1 MVLDTHDSTELAEVF
16 RGYDDFLRNHHI
28 ILPKRK
34 LRKAYRDMVRWR
46 SLVLFAALILVW
58 SACQRQEQVPATDKL
73 KVVTT
78 LFPLYDFVRSV
89 GREKVEVSLLLP
101 PGVEPHSFEP
111 KPDDIVRVNK
121 ADVFIYT
128 NKFME
133 PWAADILRG
142 AGRSDLLVVDS
153 SAGATLLPAGEQ
165 SGEAGERVDE
175 QKEEHHH
182 PASGM
187 DPHIWLSIPNAQKM
201 VDNIAAGLASR
212 DPGNRDFYHGNAE
225 AYKSELKRLDQ
236 KFKEGLSACK
246 TRLFLHGGHY
256 AFGYLADRYGLS
268 YISAYAVSA
277 DAEPTPGRLVKL
289 IKQMKS
295 HSLRF
300 VFTEELISSR
310 TAKIIAEET
319 GATILTLHGV
329 HNVSREDMERGATYL
344 TLMGRNLENLRKGL
358 QCR

>member
-1 MVLDTHDSTELAEVF
+1 M
-16 RGYDDFLRNHHI
+16 I
-28 ILPKRK
+28 
-34 LRKAYRDMVRWR
+34 RWR
-46 SLVLFAALILVW
+46 PLALFAALILVG
-58 SACQRQEQVPATDKL
+58 SACQRQEQVPAADKL

-78 LFPLYDFVRSV
+78 LFPLYDFARNV
-89 GREKVEVSLLLP
+89 GRGKVEVNLLLP

-111 KPDDIVRVNK
+111 KPNDIVRVNK
-121 ADVFIYT
+121 ANVFIYT

-133 PWAADILRG
+133 PWATDILRG
-142 AGRSDLLVVDS
+142 VGRSDLLVVDS
-153 SAGATLLPAGEQ
+153 STGATFLPAGEQ
-165 SGEAGERVDE
+165 RGGAGERVGE
-175 QKEEHHH
+175 HREEHRHA
-182 PASGM
+182 PGM
-187 DPHIWLSIPNAQKM
+187 DPHIWLSIPNAEKM

-212 DPGNRDFYHGNAE
+212 DPGNRDFYQGNAE

-246 TRLFLHGGHY
+246 TRMFLHGGHY

-277 DAEPTPGRLVKL
+277 DAEPTPGRLVEL
-289 IKQMKS
+289 INLMKS

-300 VFTEELISSR
+300 IFTEELISPR
-310 TAKIIAEET
+310 TAQIIAEET
-319 GATILTLHGV
+319 GATILKLHGV

-344 TLMGRNLENLRKGL
+344 SLMELNLENLRKGL